1 MAVESWG
8 RCGAG
13 AVALGCVA
21 LLATGCGSGRSVAQ
35 PRTPAARKL
44 AASPERRALA
54 ASYLAIARAGNQR
67 LDIDFDRLEGPDR
80 NRLAAADADL
90 RDAASTERLFDRRL
104 MRIAFP
110 PETETVARLLYRLN
124 EARANLTA
132 TAAASDSLHRLHLY
146 QPRLTAANGPVEQ
159 AVKTIRRQL
168 GLPPPPD
175 S

>member
-1 MAVESWG
+1 
-8 RCGAG
+8 
-13 AVALGCVA
+13 
-21 LLATGCGSGRSVAQ
+21 
-35 PRTPAARKL
+35 
-44 AASPERRALA
+44 
-54 ASYLAIARAGNQR
+54 LAIAQAGNQR
-67 LDIDFDRLEGPDR
+67 LDVDFDRLEERDS

-110 PETETVARLLYRLN
+110 PAIETVARQLYRLN
-124 EARANLTA
+124 EARASLTEA
-132 TAAASDSLHRLHLY
+132 AAASASLRQLHRY
-146 QPRLTAANGPVEQ
+146 QPRLTRANVPVEQ

>member
-1 MAVESWG
+1 MAGENWF

-21 LLATGCGSGRSVAQ
+21 LLAGSSGSRRPVQ
-35 PRTPAARKL
+35 PRAPMASEF
-44 AASPERRALA
+44 AASPAGRTVA
-54 ASYLAIARAGNQR
+54 ASYLAIAQEGNQR
-67 LDIDFDRLEGPDR
+67 LDIDFDRLEGRDR

-110 PETETVARLLYRLN
+110 PEIETVARLLYRLN
-124 EARANLTA
+124 EARASLTEA
-132 TAAASDSLHRLHLY
+132 AAASASLRQLHLY
-146 QPRLTAANGPVEQ
+146 QPRLAAANGPVEQ

-175 S
+175 D